1 MERFKSL
8 VSYRGRYKTNVP
20 QPQRCLNILRK
31 LFSERCFLLF
41 PIPLGLGSTCLF
53 ERLPLASSLVFRQ
66 FVRFPGPI
74 ELFLGHSAFFFLIIE
89 PGTVTRKLQRRSLP
103 CEGRDIILN
112 LFFSGI
118 SHGPPARPRCIYFYH
133 GRGVIWRHVYTAS
146 VKYGYVDYFF
156 SLSLPCAPVILT
168 EPPSCVDPRF
178 YCAFPFA
185 SCSVNAKDRI

>member
-1 MERFKSL
+1 MPEYFKEIIF
-8 VSYRGRYKTNVP
+8 RT
-20 QPQRCLNILRK
+20 
-31 LFSERCFLLF
+31 LLF
-41 PIPLGLGSTCLF
+41 IVSHPPRAWFDVSLRASTPRAFAGFSTICPVSWAD
-53 ERLPLASSLVFRQ
+53 RALPRSQ
-66 FVRFPGPI
+66 C
-74 ELFLGHSAFFFLIIE
+74 FFFLIIE